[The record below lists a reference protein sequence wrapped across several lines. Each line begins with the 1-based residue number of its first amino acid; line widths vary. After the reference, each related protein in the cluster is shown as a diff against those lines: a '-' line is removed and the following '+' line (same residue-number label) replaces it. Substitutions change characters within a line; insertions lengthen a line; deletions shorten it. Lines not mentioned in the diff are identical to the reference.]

1 MLGNNPEDKILE
13 TLKMRMMEIREAIGE
28 EGEDYFDDFTD
39 SRFTEK
45 VPQIVELLRENILK
59 IKDIIEAEH
68 TDYEELY
75 RLKQILEE
83 YNEKLTDS
91 LRISRKQNESLNI
104 KIATMNQKR
113 RDFETKEREL
123 DLLIREIQQ
132 NSNEMKKNLQ
142 NLEKENFELT
152 QKNAEIVQE
161 NLEISEENHD
171 QQKRIREMED
181 DYFNLNEKY
190 LKLQKDYERKE
201 EEYNAIYE
209 RVKMIEERVDEN
221 DTDYSKIED
230 ENLLL
235 GEALISIEKA
245 LTNFKLSMKSFF
257 KMAKNDLPKK
267 SIYKIFYALV
277 ENPSLRVKDFKELT
291 HITIPT
297 VYSDIKILEKMGLL
311 SVKREKGVRYQSYMV
326 SLVLNEE

>member
-1 MLGNNPEDKILE
+1 MLSNNREDKILE
-13 TLKMRMMEIREAIGE
+13 TLKMRMMEIRDAIGDDD
-28 EGEDYFDDFTD
+28 EDDYYASSNST
-39 SRFTEK
+39 SMGQ
-45 VPQIVELLRENILK
+45 VPQIIELLRENILNM
-59 IKDIIEAEH
+59 KDIIESDH

-132 NSNEMKKNLQ
+132 NSNEMKKKLQ
-142 NLEKENFELT
+142 NFEKENFELT

-190 LKLQKDYERKE
+190 LKLQNDYEKKE
-201 EEYNAIYE
+201 AEYNSIYE

-221 DTDYSKIED
+221 DTDYSQIED

-235 GEALISIEKA
+235 GEALLSIEKS
-245 LTNFKLSMKSFF
+245 LMNFKLSMKSFF
-257 KMAKNDLPKK
+257 QMAKNDLPKK

-277 ENPSLRVKDFKELT
+277 ENQSLRVKDFKELT
-291 HITIPT
+291 KITIPT
-297 VYSDIKILEKMGLL
+297 VYSDIKVLEKMGLL